1 MSEPSPTTAAAEGP
15 PAPGTLRSELREIAN
30 PSRIART
37 LADWPWFETARTL
50 RRRFAEDRLGLT
62 AGSLTFT
69 TLIALVPLLT
79 VMLAL
84 FSAFPMF
91 GSFQVGLEKY
101 FLQSLVPDSI
111 ARPVLQA
118 LTQFA
123 SKARGLG
130 TAGLVFLV
138 VTALALVLTIDK
150 ALNAIWRVRRPRPIA
165 QRVLV
170 YWAALTLGPLAIG
183 ISLTLT
189 SYLLSAGKGLVAAV
203 PGAVAAALNVV
214 EFTLLMAAMAGLFH
228 YVPNTP
234 VRWRHAIAG
243 GAFVALALEG
253 AKQAL
258 GWYVSAFP
266 VYRSIYGAFAAA
278 PLLLLWVYLVW
289 VIVLLGAVIA
299 AYAPSLQKGLANR
312 PASAGDRFSL
322 CLAVLK
328 ELGAARARG
337 EGGVALHTLA
347 ARLQTDPLRVD
358 PALQQLIALNW
369 AARLDEGGEPRHV
382 LLCEPRQ
389 TPLAPLVHAL
399 LLTPDARNEAL
410 RRRSGLDSLT
420 VHDATG

>member
-1 MSEPSPTTAAAEGP
+1 MPQSPSAEPRAD
-15 PAPGTLRSELREIAN
+15 APSSLSSELREIAH
-30 PSRIART
+30 PSKLART
-37 LADWPWFETARTL
+37 LAHWPWFETARTL

-91 GSFQVGLEKY
+91 ASFQVGLEKY
-101 FLQSLVPDSI
+101 FLQGLVPDTI

-123 SKARGLG
+123 AKARGLG
-130 TAGLVFLV
+130 SAGLVVLV
-138 VTALALVLTIDK
+138 ATALALVLTIDK

-170 YWAALTLGPLAIG
+170 YWAAMTLGPLAIG

-203 PGAVAAALNVV
+203 PGVVAVALNVV
-214 EFTLLMAAMAGLFH
+214 EFGLLMAAVAGLFH

-266 VYRSIYGAFAAA
+266 IYRSIYGAFAAL
-278 PLLLLWVYLVW
+278 PILLLWVYLVW
-289 VIVLLGAVIA
+289 AIVLLGAVIA

-312 PASAGDRFSL
+312 PAAAGDAFTL
-322 CLAVLK
+322 ALAVLE
-328 ELGAARARG
+328 ELHVARSRG
-337 EGGVALHTLA
+337 EGGVALHELA
-347 ARLQTDPLRVD
+347 ARMQTDPLRLE

-369 AARLDEGGEPRHV
+369 AARLDEAGEPRHV
-382 LLCEPRQ
+382 LICDPAT
-389 TPLAPLVHAL
+389 TPLAPLLHGL
-399 LLTPDARNEAL
+399 LLTPQPGNEGL
-410 RRRSGLDSLT
+410 RRRLGVDGLTLAE
-420 VHDATG
+420 VLG